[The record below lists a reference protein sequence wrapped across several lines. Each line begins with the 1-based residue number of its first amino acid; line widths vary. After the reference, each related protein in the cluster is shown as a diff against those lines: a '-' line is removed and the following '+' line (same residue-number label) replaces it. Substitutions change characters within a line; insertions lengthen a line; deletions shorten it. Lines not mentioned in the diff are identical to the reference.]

1 MNVSSRGSSPLTR
14 GKLPDVNSL
23 GPHLGLIPAHA
34 GKTYTSQKLGI
45 ILTAHPRS
53 RGENLAHTT
62 RGEYFKGSSPL
73 TRGKLAIDE
82 ILGLDAGL
90 IPAHAGKT
98 PLGSARSKRPMAH
111 PRSRGENYRVFV
123 SGRRTA
129 GSSPLTRGKPRW
141 ALGAAHG
148 GGLIP
153 AHAGKT
159 VRAAS
164 AAPTAGAHPR
174 SRGENHTAPRG
185 PRTPVGSSPLTRGK
199 RFGAGVGAGAGG
211 LIPAHAG
218 KTLYACRPSWHARA
232 HPRSRGEN
240 PVRSSRFRYER
251 GSSPLTRGK
260 PVRDERVNNG
270 TGLIPAHAGKTHH
283 PDRVGNER
291 WAHPRSRGENL

>member
-1 MNVSSRGSSPLTR
+1 MSSRGSSPLTR

-129 GSSPLTRGKPRW
+129 GSSPLTRGKPLVGRVKS
-141 ALGAAHG
+141 AD

-159 VRAAS
+159 RRNRPPRLTTRAHPRSRGENILQLSLISIRLGSSPLTRGKPDTKRRTCLLVGLIPAHAGKTSYS
-164 AAPTAGAHPR
+164 AIDFLVAQAHPRSRGENAPMKSIKSARGAHPR
-174 SRGENHTAPRG
+174 SRGEN
-185 PRTPVGSSPLTRGK
+185 
-199 RFGAGVGAGAGG
+199 
-211 LIPAHAG
+211 
-218 KTLYACRPSWHARA
+218 
-232 HPRSRGEN
+232 
-240 PVRSSRFRYER
+240 
-251 GSSPLTRGK
+251 
-260 PVRDERVNNG
+260 
-270 TGLIPAHAGKTHH
+270 
-283 PDRVGNER
+283 
-291 WAHPRSRGENL
+291 